1 MAQERGKKK
10 TQETP
15 VVRNQR
21 SAARIG
27 FTGPLA
33 LVILDGF
40 GVSTVKDGN
49 AVLAAQAPTLKNFFA
64 SYPVTTLAAHGKAVG
79 LPEGQDGNSE
89 AGHMNIG
96 AGRVVEQD
104 AVRISAYINNGTF
117 FTNPALIQAVRHVQR
132 KKSHMHIMGLLTGFN
147 SAHSYLDHL
156 LALLALMRN
165 HGLERVY
172 LHLFTDGRDMS
183 PYSAID
189 LLRKVQ
195 RVIAD
200 NHATIATIIG
210 RLYAMDR
217 KKEWS
222 RTKLTYDTLVHARG
236 RHTAGTAEEAVLN
249 AYNRGQS
256 DEFIEPTVILDEKK
270 KPLPRIGDDDAVI
283 FLNLR
288 SDRARQLAKVFV
300 QKDFAKRNPHSFVPE
315 GRPKNLLFIAMTDFG
330 PDLEGIITAYPAVP
344 ISHTLPVELKGL
356 RQMYIAEKE
365 KYAHVT
371 YFMNGGYKDP
381 VAGEDR
387 VIVPSPRLDH
397 YDQKPA
403 MSSREI
409 TNRVLEAITSDAY
422 DVYVINYASPD
433 MIGHTGDFNATVKAV
448 ECIDAEL
455 ARLSHGL
462 FAKDGIMLLTADH
475 GNAEQMRH
483 EDGRVDSEHT
493 KNPVPFV
500 FIGKIFRKKKLR
512 RGGKLADIAPTVL
525 KLLGRPVPR
534 EMTGKSLW

>member
-1 MAQERGKKK
+1 MPNARGKKS
-10 TQETP
+10 QEQ
-15 VVRNQR
+15 QR
-21 SAARIG
+21 AVL
-27 FTGPLA
+27 GPLA
-33 LVILDGF
+33 LVIIDGF
-40 GVSTVKDGN
+40 GITDVTEGN
-49 AVLAAQAPTLKNFFA
+49 AVVAAKTPNFDAYMKKYPHTELAA
-64 SYPVTTLAAHGKAVG
+64 SGKDVG
-79 LPEGQDGNSE
+79 LPDGQDGNSE

-104 AVRISAYINNGTF
+104 AVLISEYINTGAF
-117 FTNPALIQAVRHVQR
+117 FQNPAFIQAVRHVKR
-132 KKSHMHIMGLLTGFN
+132 KRSNMHIMGLLTGFN

-156 LALLALMRN
+156 IALLALMRN
-165 HGLERVY
+165 EGLTKVY

-200 NHATIATIIG
+200 NHATIATITG

-222 RTKLTYDTLVHARG
+222 RTESTYNTLVHGRG
-236 RHTAGTAEEAVLN
+236 KHTARTAEEAVLN

-256 DEFIEPTVILDEKK
+256 DEFIEPTVIVDEKG
-270 KPLPRIGDDDAVI
+270 KPLARIADDDAVI
-283 FLNLR
+283 FFNLR

-300 QKDFAKRNPHSFVPE
+300 QKNFAARNPHAFEPQ
-315 GRPKNLLFIAMTDFG
+315 GLPKNLLFVAMTDFG
-330 PDLEGIITAYPAVP
+330 PDLEGMITAYPAKK
-344 ISHTLPVELKGL
+344 ILQTLPTQLKGL

-381 VAGEDR
+381 VAGEER

-397 YDQKPA
+397 YDEKPA

-409 TNRVLEAITSDAY
+409 TEIVLASLKKDAH
-422 DVYVINYASPD
+422 DVYVINYAPPD
-433 MIGHTGDFNATVKAV
+433 MIGHTGNFEATVKAV
-448 ECIDAEL
+448 EGIDVEL
-455 ARLSHGL
+455 GRLSEVLLKKNGV
-462 FAKDGIMLLTADH
+462 MLLTADH
-475 GNAEQMRH
+475 GNAEQMLH

-493 KNPVPFV
+493 KNPVPFIV
-500 FIGKIFRKKKLR
+500 IGNTQIKKGMLRKHGR
-512 RGGKLADIAPTVL
+512 LADIAPTIL
-525 KLLGRPVPR
+525 TLLGRKVPPL
-534 EMTGKSLW
+534 MTGKSLW